1 MIYSSWDIEQN
12 RLKLVFLPFYP
23 LTKNPKNQNFEK
35 MKIIAGDIIILCT
48 KNHNQMY
55 GFWDTEWG
63 RKIFCHFG
71 PFLPFYPLWK
81 NEKCPEIPSFYTYM
95 CTIYEDHMIYSSWN
109 IRCDRQKICH
119 FGHFFALSPLLT
131 TQKIKILKTYKK
143 NTQRY
148 YHFTNVYHK
157 WQSYDVWFLRY
168 GAWRTEFFVILD
180 YFLPFYLN
188 DNPANQ
194 NSEKMNKITHTWRR
208 WGTPQNFLLAF
219 IDEVW
224 KTRKIRMLEKMKK
237 NCWRYHHFTCVYQ
250 KP

>member
-1 MIYSSWDIEQN
+1 MTDKKFVILGI
-12 RLKLVFLPFYP
+12 FLPFHP
-23 LTKNPKNQNFEK
+23 SWQPRKSKFWKPTRKTPR
-35 MKIIAGDIIILCT
+35 DIIIL
-48 KNHNQMY
+48 Q
-55 GFWDTEWG
+55 
-63 RKIFCHFG
+63 
-71 PFLPFYPLWK
+71 
-81 NEKCPEIPSFYTYM
+81 M
-95 CTIYEDHMIYSSWN
+95 CTINE
-109 IRCDRQKICH
+109 
-119 FGHFFALSPLLT
+119 
-131 TQKIKILKTYKK
+131 
-143 NTQRY
+143 
-148 YHFTNVYHK
+148 
-157 WQSYDVWFLRY
+157 SYDVWFLRY

-188 DNPANQ
+188 DNPASQ